1 MYVTNS
7 FRGSSL
13 LNGVV
18 IVLVVFLISLAV
30 AVFNTYEEMK
40 SNKETEDTAI
50 TVARET
56 EENATVIIRTADGNV
71 YEFNGNEYDIAD
83 NRVTVFFE

>member
-13 LNGVV
+13 LNGIV
-18 IVLVVFLISLAV
+18 IVLVAFLICFAV
-30 AVFNTYEEMK
+30 MVFNTCEEMK

-50 TVARET
+50 AI
-56 EENATVIIRTADGNV
+56 VIKD
-71 YEFNGNEYDIAD
+71 
-83 NRVTVFFE
+83 